1 MQKPLVFISH
11 ITEEKEIA
19 KALKCLVESTFLDM
33 MDVFVSSDP
42 TSIKLGRKWLDEITH
57 ALKTCAV
64 EIILSSPESV
74 IQPWINFE
82 GGSGWIRD
90 IPVIPL
96 CHSGMVP
103 AKLPAPLSAL
113 QAATATEESGLKLI
127 FPVLAEAIG
136 CSLPD
141 VNYTPFIETVQEFE
155 RDSREFQQLTQKTP
169 IVATDGL
176 SQHELATFVE
186 IAEQTTA
193 PGETVAITPVRH
205 ALGNAGYAG
214 LAVVLA
220 LKMLARKDLVE
231 LSTESGWQNHEDYA
245 VVKISDQGWNWLEA
259 NQDKLVL
266 RMEPTKEGTGDIP
279 PLKTIYHSEV
289 K

>member
-42 TSIKLGRKWLDEITH
+42 TSIKLGHKWLDEITY
-57 ALKTCAV
+57 ALKACAV

-74 IQPWINFE
+74 RQPWINFE

-155 RDSREFQQLTQKTP
+155 RESREFQQLVQKTP

-176 SQHELATFVE
+176 SQHELATLAE
-186 IAEQTTA
+186 IADQATEELVPTSF
-193 PGETVAITPVRH
+193 IRN
-205 ALGNAGYAG
+205 ALGNAGYSG
-214 LAVVLA
+214 LAVSLA

-231 LSTESGWQNHEDYA
+231 LSTESGWRDHEDYV

-259 NQDKLVL
+259 NQDKFTLIA
-266 RMEPTKEGTGDIP
+266 EPTKERSGGISLTPPDDDIP
-279 PLKTIYHSEV
+279 F
-289 K
+289 